1 MSKLW
6 TILFLFMYNSS
17 FSQINWSED
26 VAPIIYANCTT
37 CHNENGI
44 GEFSL
49 IDYSNASAFSH
60 HIMETVESKEMP
72 PWVVDRSYQNYS
84 SERVLTEEEI
94 TTIVT
99 WVNEGAIEGDPSLAP
114 PKPVYNN
121 IGYIQEEADLVLQIP
136 TYTSKA
142 TSNSDDYVCFTI
154 PSGISSKKRIKAIE
168 VIPGNIEI
176 VHHALVFIDPYN
188 STQTDTSGNCAS
200 PSGGNLATGY
210 VPGSTPTVFPSDE
223 TFRSGMTMEAGSD
236 IILSMHYPEGS
247 AGKTDD
253 TKVKFYFYDDG
264 LDVREVTARPVLQ
277 NWNFYLPEDQE
288 TTLNIQFPNVG
299 STDRDLTI
307 MSVFPHMHL
316 LGKSIKSYAI
326 TAEDQIIPFV
336 NIPQWDFEWQDF
348 YFFKNLIKLP
358 QGSVFYGSG
367 VYDNTA
373 NNPSNPSTPPVGV
386 GPGLNTLDEMFL
398 FYFHYMDY
406 VEGDELIN
414 VDSLSKVYLPTKEI
428 YDEFSFNL
436 SVFPNPITA
445 ESSIQYELAK
455 ASFVS
460 AYIYDIRG
468 QLIQKIYRGHQN
480 IGKHVI
486 NWDSSALSQG
496 VYFLSMRINGQ
507 NIQQRI
513 VKI

>member
-6 TILFLFMYNSS
+6 ILLFLFIYNPSYA
-17 FSQINWSED
+17 QINWSED
-26 VAPIIYANCTT
+26 VASIIYTNCAV

-49 IDYSNASAFSH
+49 LEYTDAKAYAYSIKEA
-60 HIMETVESKEMP
+60 VESKEMP
-72 PWVVDRSYQNYS
+72 PWVVDRTYQTYS
-84 SERVLTEEEI
+84 SERILTEEEI
-94 TTIVT
+94 NTIVT
-99 WVNEGAIEGDPSLAP
+99 WVNEGTIEGNPSLAP

-136 TYTSKA
+136 AYTSKA
-142 TSNSDDYVCFTI
+142 TSSSDDYVCFTI
-154 PSGISSKKRIKAIE
+154 SSGLTSDKKIKAIE
-168 VIPGNIEI
+168 IIPGNIEI

-188 STQTDTSGNCAS
+188 STQTDLSGNCAS

-223 TFRSGMTMEAGSD
+223 TFRSGMSMEAGSD

-247 AGKTDD
+247 AGKIDD
-253 TKVKFYFYDDG
+253 TKVKFYFYDDD
-264 LDVREVTARPVLQ
+264 LAVREVSARPILQ
-277 NWNFYLPEDQE
+277 NWNFYLNPNQE
-288 TTLNIQFPNVG
+288 TTLNAKYPFIG
-299 STDRDLTI
+299 STDKDLTI

-316 LGKSIKSYAI
+316 LGKSIKSYAL
-326 TAEDQIIPFV
+326 TAENETIPFV

-358 QGSVFYGSG
+358 KGSVLYGTG
-367 VYDNTA
+367 VYDNTTNNP
-373 NNPSNPSTPPVGV
+373 NNPSNPPVGV

-406 VEGDELIN
+406 VEGDEFIN
-414 VDSLSKVYLPTKEI
+414 VDSLSKIYLPTEELQEASTFK
-428 YDEFSFNL
+428 L
-436 SVFPNPITA
+436 SVFPNPLA
-445 ESSIQYELAK
+445 NESNIQYELAK

-460 AYIYDIRG
+460 AYIYDVNGR
-468 QLIQKIYRGHQN
+468 LVQKISKGYES
-480 IGKHVI
+480 IGNHKI
-486 NWDSSALSQG
+486 IWDSSPLKSG

-507 NIQQRI
+507 SIQRRL
-513 VKI
+513 VKL